1 MDPKALARIE
11 RTNYVITAIVLA
23 FSAVVLGK
31 PYALG
36 LGIGSLLGSVN
47 FSLIRKQVQVWTRAA
62 TEGHAG
68 GSAYLFIP
76 KMIGLIAIVFLAIS
90 YLPLS
95 AAAFAIGF
103 STFFLSIAIETVRF
117 TTSK

>member
-11 RTNYVITAIVLA
+11 RTNYIITAIVLA
-23 FSAVVLGK
+23 FGALVLGR

-76 KMIGLIAIVFLAIS
+76 KMIGLIGVVFLAIR

-95 AAAFAIGF
+95 AAALAIGF
-103 STFFLSIAIETVRF
+103 SSFFISIAIETVRF
-117 TTSK
+117 TSK